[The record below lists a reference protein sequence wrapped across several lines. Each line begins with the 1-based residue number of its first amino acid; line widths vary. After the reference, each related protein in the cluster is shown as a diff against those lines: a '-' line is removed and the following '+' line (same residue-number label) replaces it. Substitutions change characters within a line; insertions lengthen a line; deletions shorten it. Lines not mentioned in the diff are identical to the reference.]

1 MPAKHQAEIAQGK
14 PKAATAGAGSG
25 KRKPFVPRA
34 PRSPEERL
42 PKLYRALT
50 DQVDDGYFENAIK
63 TCKKILALDPSSQAA
78 FQTLLFLYLQ
88 TDDYT
93 SALALLDTPPTGTT
107 SSSGTLA
114 FERAY
119 CLYRL
124 HREKEALRLLE
135 EFAPSER
142 DRKVQHLDA
151 QIRYRLGEYQRAQ
164 QIYDDLLA
172 DCDSSSPEHPDILTN
187 LSATSSHTD
196 FSTHTYRSYL
206 HSAPARA
213 LGADAGSSSS
223 TAGAAVPVNEA
234 DLESTVPSL
243 PTGWSTGGLAKTV
256 ERKNAAAAA
265 AKASAGAQ
273 GGITK
278 KPRHKL
284 PKGAVVGKPFTEDPE
299 RWIPLRQRS
308 TYIVAQNKKKGGK
321 ESMGTGFTQGS
332 TASASANG
340 SGGGNNN
347 SNNSSGGGAK
357 GKKGKR
363 K

>member
-1 MPAKHQAEIAQGK
+1 MSTK
-14 PKAATAGAGSG
+14 PKPASASG
-25 KRKPFVPRA
+25 TGGQRKPFVPRA
-34 PRSPEERL
+34 PRTPEERL

-50 DQVDDGYFENAIK
+50 DQVDDGYFDNAIK
-63 TCKKILALDPSSQAA
+63 TCKKILALDASSQAA

-93 SALALLDTPPTGTT
+93 SALKLLDSPPTGTASAGAT
-107 SSSGTLA
+107 ASVAETLG

-124 HREKEALRLLE
+124 HREKEALSLLE
-135 EFAPSER
+135 ALQER
-142 DRKVQHLDA
+142 GRKVQHLDA

-164 QIYDDLLA
+164 EIYDDLLA

-187 LSATSSHTD
+187 LSATSAHTD
-196 FSTHTYRSYL
+196 FSTHSYRSHL
-206 HSAPARA
+206 NNGQSSS
-213 LGADAGSSSS
+213 AGS
-223 TAGAAVPVNEA
+223 AVVNEA

-256 ERKNAAAAA
+256 EKKTAAAAA
-265 AKASAGAQ
+265 AASAKATSAGAGKDKGKGAA
-273 GGITK
+273 GGAV
-278 KPRHKL
+278 KPKHKL
-284 PKGAVVGKPFTEDPE
+284 PKGAVAGKPFTEDPE
-299 RWIPLRQRS
+299 RWIPLRQRTS
-308 TYIVAQNKKKGGK
+308 YIAAQNKKKGGK

-332 TASASANG
+332 TASASAGGGGGGGGGGNQ
-340 SGGGNNN
+340 SGGG
-347 SNNSSGGGAK
+347 GGK